1 MYILTNILL
10 GKTEESI
17 VFNRNKSNA
26 KYLKKPNKLT
36 NDRKTYNFLILDFL
50 LVYSVI
56 FSVFII
62 FYQLKKI
69 CFAAL
74 FIVILHII
82 SI

>member
-17 VFNRNKSNA
+17 VFNRTKSNA
-26 KYLKKPNKLT
+26 KYLKKTNKLT

-69 CFAAL
+69 AAL